1 MSNQYINYLNSV
13 ADTITYYPLLV
24 ALPIGIICNVFSF
37 YIYTRPNL
45 NKKTNTGFLYASL
58 CIANLIFMLYFVL
71 VFQSNSLF
79 NYTVTLPC
87 GVMSYLLRIAFCF
100 APWMQV
106 IISFDRF
113 IVVVYPLKKKFMSK
127 KVQSQNLDSLLA
139 AADQD
144 SAAMNVFVDVLDGLR
159 IAATDVHQI
168 SKTILENQD

>member
-1 MSNQYINYLNSV
+1 MENKFFKMSNQYIAYLNSV
-13 ADTITYYPLLV
+13 ADIITYYPLLV
-24 ALPIGIICNVFSF
+24 ALPIGIIGNVFSF

-87 GVMSYLLRIAFCF
+87 GVMSYLLRITFCF

-113 IVVVYPLKKKFMSK
+113 IVVVYPHKKKLMSK
-127 KVQSQNLDSLLA
+127 KVSYNSYSFFLSY
-139 AADQD
+139 
-144 SAAMNVFVDVLDGLR
+144 SYMKFN
-159 IAATDVHQI
+159 
-168 SKTILENQD
+168 